1 MSPQSLDEFVDLVD
15 QAIFEI
21 DEVLLCV
28 DDEGDEDWEFSDLL
42 PVYERLSTELKAL
55 HQRVVARSHPF
66 ANETDLSFMPLAR
79 QWRDR
84 IPFMPM
90 LEALNQSHR
99 RGLKR

>member
-1 MSPQSLDEFVDLVD
+1 MSLQSFDEFVDLVD

-21 DEVLLCV
+21 DEILLCV

-42 PVYERLSTELKAL
+42 PVYERLSLELKAL
-55 HQRVVARSHPF
+55 HQHLVARTHEF
-66 ANETDLSFMPLAR
+66 GNDTDLSFMPLAR
-79 QWRDR
+79 QWRER

-99 RGLKR
+99 RGLRG